1 MLKLNTVSVLMASLV
16 AINSALAT
24 LPENLVTATAPSRDD
39 GQATQ
44 TACPETGYVVYPEAS
59 HVIYPHGTCVFDR
72 QFDHVLQPAGETHYG
87 ARGGP
92 GDNASR
98 FTIPR

>member
-1 MLKLNTVSVLMASLV
+1 MLKLNTVFVLMASLF

-59 HVIYPHGTCVFDR
+59 HVTPHARRCV
-72 QFDHVLQPAGETHYG
+72 
-87 ARGGP
+87 
-92 GDNASR
+92 R
-98 FTIPR
+98 FGSQIDGWRCQEFLRYRS